1 MDLCP
6 PLKVNE
12 TGDPAADADLAE
24 GHVNAD
30 EAKISAAAGAG
41 GGSEAASTTRSAASQ
56 QTTVETKCIVEGVL
70 NILDLRDETKLWLEQ
85 KYTEQKSFE
94 DFLHLSSKKVKDMQ
108 LLSEEIDSDKK
119 EEKVR
124 ARFNQADRAKLI
136 LLRRWTENNR
146 ADGQKFKWQC
156 FNRESFDAFVREEVP
171 NDILLEILQELKLSE
186 EVKES
191 LKDNGVHTPASFV
204 EKSKYWYEHEIEL
217 SSTDVNEIEK
227 FKKWY
232 KYQLDT
238 YLPSDWIVAFREEA
252 AHVNDLEWRKVLKAI
267 GLKADAIHA
276 LEINDICDFVALIYT
291 SEKWRI
297 AEPTSKKNRYDVS
310 NTDWDGWKS
319 LGLNMSDARHI
330 INFRHWHNFYVAGK
344 KDKSDWATEF
354 SSAHYERFVQR
365 YTNPTKP
372 DKFNNPGWWAS
383 KNDHLKL
390 SKEKQDYVDILHQAV
405 EAGSVTEEQRYQLRQ
420 HYKGRRE
427 KMELIQEIN
436 EGAGDSSF
444 QEKRL
449 GEIFEEEAANDH
461 EKNTQD
467 LLFFQNAVVIQEL
480 GEDLKETSLYIYIL
494 TWILLGVISLLF
506 GAIAGVDTSNPLYT
520 TGQTWLGI
528 AVTIGYSYFGL
539 NNRTNEASKDEN
551 DEMDDAGQGAPDG
564 GDDDANGRNG
574 GEVAKFTNER
584 VEMLPTADDLKS
596 QLAEAEEKMRAAI
609 DVEVKLHKVVIA
621 LKRKLKEE
629 HDVAADGDTSSI
641 LL

>member
-1 MDLCP
+1 MMDICP

-12 TGDPAADADLAE
+12 TGDPAD
-24 GHVNAD
+24 HVNAD

-41 GGSEAASTTRSAASQ
+41 GGSEAASTTRAASQ

-70 NILDLRDETKLWLEQ
+70 NILDLRDETKVWLEQ

-94 DFLHLSSKKVKDMQ
+94 AFLHMSSKKVKDMQ

-119 EEKVR
+119 EENVR

-227 FKKWY
+227 FKQWY

-267 GLKADAIHA
+267 GLKADAIQA
-276 LEINDICDFVALIYT
+276 VEINDICDFVTLVYT

-297 AEPTSKKNRYDVS
+297 AEPTSKKNRYDVIK
-310 NTDWDGWKS
+310 TDWDGWKS
-319 LGLNMSDARHI
+319 LGLKEKDARHI

-354 SSAHYERFVQR
+354 NSAHYERFVQR

-372 DKFNNPGWWAS
+372 DKFNKPGWWAS
-383 KNDHLKL
+383 KNDHLKM
-390 SKEKQDYVDILHQAV
+390 SKEKHDYFDILHQAV

-449 GEIFEEEAANDH
+449 
-461 EKNTQD
+461 
-467 LLFFQNAVVIQEL
+467 
-480 GEDLKETSLYIYIL
+480 
-494 TWILLGVISLLF
+494 
-506 GAIAGVDTSNPLYT
+506 
-520 TGQTWLGI
+520 
-528 AVTIGYSYFGL
+528 
-539 NNRTNEASKDEN
+539 
-551 DEMDDAGQGAPDG
+551 
-564 GDDDANGRNG
+564 
-574 GEVAKFTNER
+574 
-584 VEMLPTADDLKS
+584 
-596 QLAEAEEKMRAAI
+596 
-609 DVEVKLHKVVIA
+609 
-621 LKRKLKEE
+621 
-629 HDVAADGDTSSI
+629 
-641 LL
+641 